1 MSAQLD
7 PVPKGWRAVPR
18 SVVALGFVAMFMD
31 MSSEL
36 IHSLLPLFLVG
47 SLGASVATVGLIEG
61 VAEATASI
69 ARVFSGVL
77 SDRIGKRKLLAV
89 IGYGLSA
96 LTKPIF
102 PLAGSAGA
110 VFGAR
115 FFDRVGKGIRTAP
128 RDALVADIT
137 PPAIRGTAFGVRQ
150 ALDTVGAFA
159 GPLLAI
165 LLMGAYANDF
175 RAVFWWAVVPAM
187 LAMLFMIYGVQEPAG
202 TKPSGQKGW
211 PIKRADMARMSPAY
225 WWTVA
230 IGAAFTLA
238 RFSEAFLVLKG
249 QQAGLPIALIP
260 LVMVAM
266 NLVYAIVATP
276 AGALSD
282 RIGRRAVLGMGLGV
296 LIAADLVLAFLPGLV
311 GLFTGVA
318 LWGLFMGL
326 TQGLL
331 SALVADTA
339 PADLRGTAFGIFNLV
354 TGAALLL
361 ASTIAGVLWE
371 RFGPSAT
378 FQAGAAL
385 AALAAAVIA
394 VSRAGIGPDAGSR
407 STSG

>member
-1 MSAQLD
+1 M
-7 PVPKGWRAVPR
+7 PKGWRAVPR
-18 SVVALGFVAMFMD
+18 SVIALGFVAMFMD

-61 VAEATASI
+61 AAEATASI

-96 LTKPIF
+96 ITKPLF
-102 PLAGSAGA
+102 PLAGSTAA

-115 FFDRVGKGIRTAP
+115 FFDRVGKGIRAAP

-165 LLMGAYANDF
+165 LLMAAYANDF
-175 RAVFWWAVVPAM
+175 RAVFWWAVVPAV
-187 LAMLFMIYGVQEPAG
+187 LAMLFMIFGVQEPAG
-202 TKPSGQKGW
+202 TKHSGQKGW

-249 QQAGLPIALIP
+249 QQAGLPIALVP

-282 RIGRRAVLGMGLGV
+282 RVGRRAVLGMGLGV
-296 LIAADLVLAFLPGLV
+296 LIAADLALAFLPGLV
-311 GLFTGVA
+311 GLFIGVA

-361 ASTIAGVLWE
+361 ASTLAGVLWE

-378 FQAGAAL
+378 FEAGAVL

-394 VSRAGIGPDAGSR
+394 ISRVGIGPDR
-407 STSG
+407 TKPLL

>member
-1 MSAQLD
+1 LTVQLD
-7 PVPKGWRAVPR
+7 PMPKGWRAVPR
-18 SVVALGFVAMFMD
+18 SVIALGFVAMFMD

-77 SDRIGKRKLLAV
+77 SDRTGKRKLLAV

-96 LTKPIF
+96 ITKPIF
-102 PLAGSAGA
+102 PLAGSTAA

-115 FFDRVGKGIRTAP
+115 FFDRVGKGIRGAP

-165 LLMGAYANDF
+165 LLMAAYANDF
-175 RAVFWWAVVPAM
+175 RAVFWWAVVPAV
-187 LAMLFMIYGVQEPAG
+187 LAMLFMIFGVQEPAG
-202 TKPSGQKGW
+202 TKHSGQKGW

-249 QQAGLPIALIP
+249 QQAGLPIALVP

-282 RIGRRAVLGMGLGV
+282 RVGRRAVLGMGLGV
-296 LIAADLVLAFLPGLV
+296 LIAADLALAFLPGLV
-311 GLFTGVA
+311 GLFIGVA

-361 ASTIAGVLWE
+361 ASTLAGVLWE

-378 FQAGAAL
+378 FEAGAVL

-394 VSRAGIGPDAGSR
+394 ISRVGIGPDR
-407 STSG
+407 MKPLP

>member
-1 MSAQLD
+1 M
-7 PVPKGWRAVPR
+7 PRGWRAVPR
-18 SVVALGFVAMFMD
+18 SVIALGFVAMFMD

-47 SLGASVATVGLIEG
+47 SLGASVAAVGLIEG
-61 VAEATASI
+61 VAEATASV
-69 ARVFSGVL
+69 ARVFSGVI
-77 SDRIGKRKLLAV
+77 SDRIGKRKILAV

-96 LTKPIF
+96 ITKPIF
-102 PLAGSAGA
+102 PLADSAGA

-115 FFDRVGKGIRTAP
+115 FFDRVGKGIRSSP

-137 PPAIRGTAFGVRQ
+137 PPAIRGAAFGVRQ

-165 LLMGAYANDF
+165 TLMWAYANNF
-175 RAVFWWAVVPAM
+175 RTVFWWAVLPAV
-187 LAMLFMIYGVQEPAG
+187 LAMLLMIFGVEEPAG
-202 TKPSGQKGW
+202 KKPSGQKGW
-211 PIKRADMARMSPAY
+211 PIKSVDMARMSPAY

-230 IGAAFTLA
+230 IGAAFSLA

-249 QQAGLPIALIP
+249 QQAGLPIALVP
-260 LVMVAM
+260 LVMVVM
-266 NLVYAIVATP
+266 NLIYAIVALP

-282 RIGRRAVLGMGLGV
+282 RVGRRMVLGMGLGV
-296 LIAADLVLAFLPGLV
+296 LIAADLSLAFLPGVV
-311 GLFTGVA
+311 GLFIGVA

-354 TGAALLL
+354 TGGALLL
-361 ASTIAGVLWE
+361 ASTLAGVLWE
-371 RFGPSAT
+371 RFGPAAT
-378 FQAGAAL
+378 FAAGAVL

-394 VSRAGIGPDAGSR
+394 ISRVPR
-407 STSG
+407 HV

>member
-7 PVPKGWRAVPR
+7 ATPKGWRAVPR
-18 SVVALGFVAMFMD
+18 SVIALGFVAMFMD

-47 SLGASVATVGLIEG
+47 SLGASVTTVGLIEG
-61 VAEATASI
+61 VAEATAAI
-69 ARVFSGVL
+69 ARVFSGAL
-77 SDRIGKRKLLAV
+77 SDRIGKRKMLAV

-96 LTKPIF
+96 ITKPIF
-102 PLAGSAGA
+102 PLAGSASA

-159 GPLLAI
+159 GPLLAM
-165 LLMGAYANDF
+165 LLMTAYSNDF
-175 RAVFWWAVVPAM
+175 RTVFWWAVAPAV
-187 LAMLFMIYGVQEPAG
+187 LAMLVMIFGVQEPEG
-202 TKPSGQKGW
+202 TKPSGQRGW

-225 WWTVA
+225 WWTVV

-249 QQAGLPIALIP
+249 QQAGLPIALVP

-282 RIGRRAVLGMGLGV
+282 RVGRRAVLGMGLGV
-296 LIAADLVLAFLPGLV
+296 LIAADLALAFLPGLV
-311 GLFTGVA
+311 GLFVGVV

-339 PADLRGTAFGIFNLV
+339 PTDLRGTAFGVFNLV
-354 TGAALLL
+354 TGGALLL
-361 ASTIAGVLWE
+361 ASTLAGALWE
-371 RFGPSAT
+371 RFGPAAT
-378 FQAGAAL
+378 FGAGAAL
-385 AALAAAVIA
+385 AALAAVIIA
-394 VSRAGIGPDAGSR
+394 ISRVPR
-407 STSG
+407 SV

>member
-1 MSAQLD
+1 MTAPLD

-18 SVVALGFVAMFMD
+18 SVIALGFVAMFMD

-77 SDRIGKRKLLAV
+77 SDRTGKRKLLAV

-96 LTKPIF
+96 ITKPLF
-102 PLAGSAGA
+102 PLAGSAAA

-115 FFDRVGKGIRTAP
+115 FFDRVGKGIRAAP

-165 LLMGAYANDF
+165 LLMAAYANDF
-175 RAVFWWAVVPAM
+175 RAVFWWAVVPAA
-187 LAMLFMIYGVQEPAG
+187 LAMLFMILGVQEPAG
-202 TKPSGQKGW
+202 TKPSRQKGW

-249 QQAGLPIALIP
+249 QQAGLPIALVP

-282 RIGRRAVLGMGLGV
+282 RIGRHAVLGMGLAV
-296 LIAADLVLAFLPGLV
+296 LIAADLALAFLPGLI
-311 GLFTGVA
+311 GLFIGVA

-339 PADLRGTAFGIFNLV
+339 PADLRGTAFGIFNLI

-361 ASTIAGVLWE
+361 ASTLAGVLWE
-371 RFGPSAT
+371 RFGPAAT
-378 FQAGAAL
+378 FEAGAAL

-394 VSRAGIGPDAGSR
+394 ISRVGIGSDRTKPL
-407 STSG
+407 T

>member
-165 LLMGAYANDF
+165 LLMAAYANDF
-175 RAVFWWAVVPAM
+175 RAVFWWAIVPAV

-211 PIKRADMARMSPAY
+211 PIKRADMARMSSAY

-249 QQAGLPIALIP
+249 QQAGLPIALVP

-266 NLVYAIVATP
+266 NLLYAIAATP

-296 LIAADLVLAFLPGLV
+296 LMMADLVLAFLPGLV
-311 GLFTGVA
+311 GLFIGVA

-354 TGAALLL
+354 TGVALLL
-361 ASTIAGVLWE
+361 ASTLAGVLWE
-371 RFGPSAT
+371 RFGPART
-378 FQAGAAL
+378 FEAGAAL
-385 AALAAAVIA
+385 AALAAAVI
-394 VSRAGIGPDAGSR
+394 VISRVGIGPDAGSR
-407 STSG
+407 SISG

>member
-1 MSAQLD
+1 
-7 PVPKGWRAVPR
+7 
-18 SVVALGFVAMFMD
+18 MFMD
-31 MSSEL
+31 VSSEL

-61 VAEATASI
+61 MAEATASV

-96 LTKPIF
+96 ITKPVF
-102 PLAGSAGA
+102 PMAGSAAA

-115 FFDRVGKGIRTAP
+115 FFDRVGKGIRSAP

-137 PPAIRGTAFGVRQ
+137 PAAIRGTAFGIRQ

-165 LLMGAYANDF
+165 LLMGIYANDF
-175 RAVFWWAVVPAM
+175 RAVFWWAVVPAAI
-187 LAMLFMIYGVQEPAG
+187 AMLLMVYGVQEPAG
-202 TKPSGQKGW
+202 TKPSGKKGW
-211 PIKRADMARMSPAY
+211 PIKRADMKRMSRAY
-225 WWTVA
+225 WWAVA

-249 QQAGLPIALIP
+249 QQAGLPIALVP

-282 RIGRRAVLGMGLGV
+282 RIGRRTVLSIGLGV
-296 LIAADLVLAFLPGLV
+296 LIAADLVLAFVPGLV
-311 GLFTGVA
+311 ALFVGVA
-318 LWGLFMGL
+318 MWGLFMGL

-339 PADLRGTAFGIFNLV
+339 PDDLRGTAFGIFNLV
-354 TGAALLL
+354 SGVALLSASAL
-361 ASTIAGVLWE
+361 AGLLWE
-371 RFGPSAT
+371 KFGSSAT
-378 FQAGAAL
+378 FAAGAGL
-385 AALAAAVIA
+385 AAFAAAVIA
-394 VSRAGIGPDAGSR
+394 ISNVGNSAQR
-407 STSG
+407 

>member
-7 PVPKGWRAVPR
+7 PLPKSWRAVPR
-18 SVVALGFVAMFMD
+18 SVIALGFVAMFMD

-165 LLMGAYANDF
+165 LLMAAYANDF
-175 RAVFWWAVVPAM
+175 RAVFWWAVVPAA

-202 TKPSGQKGW
+202 TRSSGQKGW

-249 QQAGLPIALIP
+249 QQAGLPIALVP

-296 LIAADLVLAFLPGLV
+296 LIAADLALAFLPGLV
-311 GLFTGVA
+311 GLFIGVA

-354 TGAALLL
+354 TGLALLL
-361 ASTIAGVLWE
+361 ASTLAGVLWE

-378 FQAGAAL
+378 FEAGAAL
-385 AALAAAVIA
+385 ATLAAAVIA
-394 VSRAGIGPDAGSR
+394 ISRVGIGPDAGSR

>member
-1 MSAQLD
+1 MSGQIDL
-7 PVPKGWRAVPR
+7 VPKGWRAVPR
-18 SVVALGFVAMFMD
+18 SVIALGFVAMFMD

-47 SLGASVATVGLIEG
+47 SLGASVAAVGLIEG

-77 SDRIGKRKLLAV
+77 SDRLGKRKLLAV
-89 IGYGLSA
+89 VGYGLSA
-96 LTKPIF
+96 ITKPVF
-102 PLAGSAGA
+102 PLAGSVGA

-137 PPAIRGTAFGVRQ
+137 PAAIRGTAFGVRQ

-159 GPLLAI
+159 GPSLAI
-165 LLMGAYANDF
+165 VLMAAYANDF
-175 RAVFWWAVVPAM
+175 RAVFWWAVVPAII
-187 LAMLFMIYGVQEPAG
+187 AMLFMIYGVQEPAG

-211 PIKRADMARMSPAY
+211 PIKRADLARMSPAY

-249 QQAGLPIALIP
+249 QQAGLPIALVP

-276 AGALSD
+276 AGSLSD
-282 RIGRRAVLGMGLGV
+282 RIGRRAVLGVGLGV
-296 LIAADLVLAFLPGLV
+296 LIGADLVLAFLPGLV
-311 GLFTGVA
+311 GLFVGVA

-354 TGAALLL
+354 TGTALLF
-361 ASTIAGVLWE
+361 ASALAGVLWE
-371 RFGPSAT
+371 EFGPTAT
-378 FQAGAAL
+378 FAAGAAL
-385 AALAAAVIA
+385 ATLAAAVTVISK
-394 VSRAGIGPDAGSR
+394 VG
-407 STSG
+407 TSGCLRRM

>member
-1 MSAQLD
+1 
-7 PVPKGWRAVPR
+7 
-18 SVVALGFVAMFMD
+18 MFMD

-69 ARVFSGVL
+69 ARVFSGVV

-102 PLAGSAGA
+102 PMAGSASA

-165 LLMGAYANDF
+165 LLMAAYANDF
-175 RAVFWWAVVPAM
+175 RAVFWWAVVPAI
-187 LAMLFMIYGVQEPAG
+187 LAMLFMIFGVQEPAG
-202 TKPSGQKGW
+202 TRPSGQKGW
-211 PIKRADMARMSPAY
+211 PIKRADMARMSSAY

-249 QQAGLPIALIP
+249 QQAGLPIALVP

-282 RIGRRAVLGMGLGV
+282 RIGRRAVLAMGLGV
-296 LIAADLVLAFLPGLV
+296 LIAADLALAFLPGLM
-311 GLFTGVA
+311 GLFAGVA

-339 PADLRGTAFGIFNLV
+339 PDDLRGTAFGIFNLV
-354 TGAALLL
+354 TGGALLL
-361 ASTIAGVLWE
+361 ASSLAGVLWE
-371 RFGPSAT
+371 RFGPAAT
-378 FQAGAAL
+378 FEAGAAFAGL
-385 AALAAAVIA
+385 AMIVILICPA
-394 VSRAGIGPDAGSR
+394 KMGHDNV
-407 STSG
+407 